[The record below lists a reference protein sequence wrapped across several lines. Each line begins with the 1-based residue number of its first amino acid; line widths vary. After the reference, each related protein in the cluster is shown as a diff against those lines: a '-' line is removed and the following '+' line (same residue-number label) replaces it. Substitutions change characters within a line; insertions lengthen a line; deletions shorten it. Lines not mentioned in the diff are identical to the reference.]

1 MAERRVRTKDEAGLT
16 LVELLVSMTI
26 FSVVIVVVMAAV
38 ITLVGMS
45 NEATERA
52 DAQSEI
58 RLGLAD
64 ISKQMR
70 SGNVLFSPK
79 DEPTH
84 PATPSCIAAADGSDR
99 GSCMRIFTQTNG
111 IPRCVQWQVL
121 LLPPGGSGDAILR
134 TRNWDPDWSS
144 TNDVT
149 PWHTVARGLS
159 LDIANPPF
167 ELEGATTPYD
177 RRLLDVNLMSYDDDK
192 NLNVTIESS
201 ISGRN
206 TSYGYD
212 TGRCEPIPS
221 ENWTP

>member
-1 MAERRVRTKDEAGLT
+1 MAEREELSERDKGMT

-26 FSVVIVVVMAAV
+26 FSVVIAMVMAGV
-38 ITLVGMS
+38 ITLVGLS
-45 NEATERA
+45 NDAFTRA
-52 DAQSEI
+52 EAQSEI

-84 PATPSCIAAADGSDR
+84 PATPSCMAAADGSDR

-121 LLPPGGSGDAILR
+121 PLTVGGAGDSILR
-134 TRNWDPDWSS
+134 TRDWDPDWST

-149 PWHTVARGLS
+149 LWRTVASGLT
-159 LDIANPPF
+159 LDAANPPF
-167 ELEGATTPYD
+167 ELQGATTPYD
-177 RRLLDVNLMSYDDDK
+177 RRLLNVGLLAFDRSQNLDIAID
-192 NLNVTIESS
+192 SS

-212 TGRCEPIPS
+212 TGQCEPIPD
-221 ENWTP
+221 EGWTP

>member
-1 MAERRVRTKDEAGLT
+1 MADQSSRAKSDQGTT
-16 LVELLVSMTI
+16 LVELVVSMTI
-26 FSVVIVVVMAAV
+26 FSVVIVIVMGAL
-38 ITLVGMS
+38 ITLMTVS
-45 NEATERA
+45 NGAFTRA

-58 RLGLAD
+58 RTGLAD

-79 DEPTH
+79 DEPLGPVH
-84 PATPSCIAAADGSDR
+84 SCIAAADGTDR

-121 LLPPGGSGDAILR
+121 EISPGGNGKAILR
-134 TRNWDPDWSS
+134 TRNWDPLWSTS
-144 TNDVT
+144 NDVT
-149 PWHTVARGLS
+149 PWRTVARGLT
-159 LDIANPPF
+159 LDAANPPF

-177 RRLLDVNLMSYDDDK
+177 RRLLDVGLKSYDADRH
-192 NLNVTIESS
+192 LNVTIDSS

-212 TGRCEPIPS
+212 TGRCEPVPS
-221 ENWTP
+221 ESWTP

>member
-1 MAERRVRTKDEAGLT
+1 MAEHRGRARRDKGTT
-16 LVELLVSMTI
+16 LVELIVSMTI
-26 FSVVIVVVMAAV
+26 FGVVIALVMGAV
-38 ITLVGMS
+38 ISLMTAS
-45 NEATERA
+45 NGAFRRA

-58 RLGLAD
+58 RSGLSD

-79 DEPTH
+79 DEPTGV
-84 PATPSCIAAADGSDR
+84 PSCVKAADGSDR

-121 LLPPGGSGDAILR
+121 QSAPGGNGNSILR
-134 TRNWDPDWSS
+134 TRNWDPSWSS

-149 PWHTVARGLS
+149 AWRTVARGLT
-159 LDIANPPF
+159 LDPANLPF
-167 ELEGATTPYD
+167 TLEGATTPYD
-177 RRLLDVNLMSYDDDK
+177 RRLLDVTLQSYDSDRRV
-192 NLNVTIESS
+192 NVSIASS

-212 TGRCEPIPS
+212 TGRCNPVPA